1 MGRVPHCYPDKRLR
15 KWINRWHHFI
25 VYNCCLN
32 WRNQMVTKVY
42 SLRKIN
48 VPAIDRLTDH
58 PPNLLKL
65 PFTESLEQ
73 RLATHGSLTAKE
85 AHAACKQQITIR
97 ANPNAIN
104 KCTPC
109 INLTSPN
116 YICHASALR
125 HRKIPLLIN
134 VLRFCL
140 KVQCVTSCH

>member
-1 MGRVPHCYPDKRLR
+1 
-15 KWINRWHHFI
+15 
-25 VYNCCLN
+25 
-32 WRNQMVTKVY
+32 MVTKVY

-65 PFTESLEQ
+65 PLTESLEQ

-85 AHAACKQQITIR
+85 PHAACKQQITIR

-109 INLTSPN
+109 INLTSQLHLSC
-116 YICHASALR
+116 ICPKAQQ
-125 HRKIPLLIN
+125 KNPIIN
-134 VLRFCL
+134 
-140 KVQCVTSCH
+140 